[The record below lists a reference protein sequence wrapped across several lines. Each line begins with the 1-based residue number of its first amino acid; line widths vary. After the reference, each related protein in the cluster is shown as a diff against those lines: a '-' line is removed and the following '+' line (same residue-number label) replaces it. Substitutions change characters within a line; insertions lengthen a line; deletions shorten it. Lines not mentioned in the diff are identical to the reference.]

1 MRTDRETKSVYR
13 SVFTVDRA
21 ERTTLVSREQRTV
34 NAQTDNGK
42 RQTDNGKRTT
52 PMRFRQLLP
61 ITALFSAALIAA
73 CAPGNDTAQAEA
85 SGNDGSATARVV
97 NVEIEPTRPTTF
109 QDYIRITGE
118 VEALYDVTLSAEESG
133 PIARFLVAKGARVS
147 AGQAI
152 AKIDD
157 EVLSAQVEEARAMAN
172 LAREQYERQQRVWEE
187 SQAGTE
193 MAVLQAKSAHEQA
206 AARLKTLEAR
216 LERTMITAPVTGVFD
231 QKMVE
236 IGEMVAPGTPVARV
250 VSTGRVK
257 VTGGVPERYALDVKR
272 GDSAQVTLDLLPGR
286 LMMGRID
293 FVGTSV
299 DRQSRT
305 VPIEIVMDNPDGFA
319 KPRMV
324 ANVRIQR
331 TSLENVLVVPQ
342 QILRRT
348 EDGFQV
354 FVATEENGRLVARAR
369 AVTTGPSQGN
379 HVVIRSGLTAGDSV
393 IVVGDRL
400 VDPGSFVR
408 IVNVRGEGH

>member
-1 MRTDRETKSVYR
+1 MQFK
-13 SVFTVDRA
+13 
-21 ERTTLVSREQRTV
+21 
-34 NAQTDNGK
+34 
-42 RQTDNGKRTT
+42 
-52 PMRFRQLLP
+52 QLIP
-61 ITALFSAALIAA
+61 ITALFGAGLIAA

-85 SGNDGSATARVV
+85 SGNDDSVAARVV
-97 NVEIEPTRPTTF
+97 NVEIEPARSTTF

-118 VEALYDVTLSAEESG
+118 VEALHDVTLSAEESG
-133 PIARFLVAKGARVS
+133 PIAEFLVAKGARVA

-157 EVLSAQVEEARAMAN
+157 EVLSAQVDEARAMAN
-172 LAREQYERQQRVWEE
+172 LAREQYERQKRVWEE

-193 MAVLQAKSAHEQA
+193 MAVLQAKSAYEQA

-216 LERTMITAPVTGVFD
+216 LERTVIKAPVAGIFD
-231 QKMVE
+231 EKMVE
-236 IGEMVAPGTPVARV
+236 IGEMVAPGTPVVRV

-257 VTGGVPERYALDVKR
+257 VTGGVPERYALEVNR

-286 LMMGRID
+286 LMMGRIN
-293 FVGTSV
+293 FVGASV

-324 ANVRIQR
+324 ANVRIRR
-331 TSLENVLVVPQ
+331 TSLANVIVVPQ

-354 FVATEENGRLVARAR
+354 FVATDEHGRLVARAR

-379 HVVIRSGLTAGDSV
+379 QVVIRSGLTAGDSV

-408 IVNVRGEGH
+408 IVNVREEER